1 MGSWFLVL
9 GAPIAPMPRR
19 TKGQGP
25 RAKDQGP
32 QGGAHMHVYDGRT
45 RVLSRVVL
53 SAALFAAG
61 TATAQ
66 PPTPQAKPA
75 DKAPAARDLEA
86 AVDRLGDLD
95 YEIRTDA
102 SSLVRRAPAEKTVP
116 MLTNAARSHKDGY
129 VRFRALVL
137 LAGLND
143 PKSRDLMAA
152 VLTDENDRLR
162 EVAYRYFEEHPD
174 PALAPRFVA
183 ALKKETSEFVR
194 PPLTRA
200 LAAHGGDPTVQAT
213 LKREVM
219 SGQDYFRS
227 GVIEA
232 LGDHKAAY
240 ALPELLKIAQLEG
253 PLQDDAVLALGRIGD
268 KRALDTFAR
277 LQRTAPREQQ
287 PAIAAA
293 ICMLG
298 VNCQS
303 HQSFLAETLRFA
315 SKEVGFQPLLRA
327 TADSLAELAITDHTE
342 ALQLL
347 FETVVPTRDPV
358 RAPLVLAVGSVA
370 LRNPQTVLGYLSQAK
385 QAAGSI
391 DVLREAFDMLEE
403 DYAEERFYATVRR
416 TFWSSPESSAER
428 KTAQTLIGALEF

>member
-1 MGSWFLVL
+1 
-9 GAPIAPMPRR
+9 
-19 TKGQGP
+19 
-25 RAKDQGP
+25 
-32 QGGAHMHVYDGRT
+32 MHDGLT
-45 RVLSRVVL
+45 RVLSRVAV
-53 SAALFAAG
+53 SAALFAVGA
-61 TATAQ
+61 ATVR
-66 PPTPQAKPA
+66 PQAPQGKPTE
-75 DKAPAARDLEA
+75 KAPAAAQSLEG
-86 AVDRLGDLD
+86 AVDHLGDLD
-95 YEIRTDA
+95 YKTRTEA
-102 SSLVRRAPAEKTVP
+102 SSVVRRAPAEKAVAV
-116 MLTNAARSHKDGY
+116 LTKAAQSHKDGY
-129 VRFRALVL
+129 ARFRALVL

-143 PKSRDLMAA
+143 PKSRALMER
-152 VLTDENDRLR
+152 VLTDKNDRLR

-174 PALAPRFVA
+174 PALAPRLIA

-200 LAAHGGDPTVQAT
+200 LAAHGADPKVQAT

-232 LGDHKAAY
+232 LGDHKATY
-240 ALPELLKIAQLEG
+240 ALPELLKIAQLDG

-277 LQRTAPREQQ
+277 LQRSAPREHQ

-303 HQSFLAETLRFA
+303 HQGFLAETLGFT
-315 SKEVGFQPLLRA
+315 SKQVGFQPLLRA

-347 FETVVPTRDPV
+347 FETVIPVKDPV

-370 LRNPQTVLGYLSQAK
+370 LRNPQAVLDHLSQAK
-385 QAAGSI
+385 PTAGSI

-428 KTAQTLIGALEF
+428 KMAQTLIGALEF